1 LIAVEDIDFSG
12 AFVYPESAAYQRY
25 HELYCTAARQR
36 GGDPDIGPRLPFLLR
51 QGGFAS
57 IGVSLAQPV
66 GIDGDVK
73 LINAITME
81 NIADTVIGQGLASRE
96 EIDAVIRGLYDLAAD
111 PESLAGTPRIFQA
124 WGRKAA

>member
-1 LIAVEDIDFSG
+1 
-12 AFVYPESAAYQRY
+12 
-25 HELYCTAARQR
+25 
-36 GGDPDIGPRLPFLLR
+36 
-51 QGGFAS
+51 
-57 IGVSLAQPV
+57 VSVAQPV

-73 LINAITME
+73 LISAITME

-111 PESLAGTPRIFQA
+111 PESIAGTPRIFQA